1 MTIRLFRIES
11 GANEDGLR
19 LGVQDAASGEVLAQI
34 ELNHEE
40 LWSMLRGGSLRLEGR
55 MTDHL
60 ERIGKTM
67 VNDMVEVPKDV
78 LRDVGYDSEE
88 RLQAATYWARVTHPD
103 WDAYQPRHTNTGG
116 VRVVLRKWV
125 SA

>member
-1 MTIRLFRIES
+1 MTTRLFRIES

-19 LGVQDAASGEVLAQI
+19 IGVQDAASGETLAQVI
-34 ELNHEE
+34 LNHEQ
-40 LWSMLRGGSLRLEGR
+40 LWAMLRGGSIRLEGR

-60 ERIGKTM
+60 DRVGKTM
-67 VNDMVEVPKDV
+67 VNDMVEAPKGV
-78 LRDVGYDSEE
+78 VQAVGYDRDA
-88 RLQAATYWARVTHPD
+88 RLEAAANWARTEHPG
-103 WDAYQPRHTNTGG
+103 WDTYAPRHTNTGG